1 MDDIVSVKCID
12 YADDICLLTHR
23 VIYLGQMILHLK
35 KEADRVGLNM
45 NTNKLN
51 QTGHGTLPICING
64 QNIEGIISLSRN
76 PSVC

>member
-1 MDDIVSVKCID
+1 
-12 YADDICLLTHR
+12 
-23 VIYLGQMILHLK
+23 MILDSK

-51 QTGHGTLPICING
+51 QTGHGALPICING

-76 PSVC
+76 PRYALVYTNHTALDCDP